1 MMKALYKL
9 EGSQFRIDILA
20 QPQMQDFIETHSSVL
35 DSGFQQTEMSDIM
48 RQRLQRSNYIFSG
61 IKTFHELREAF
72 PSLLDENGNRKPFE
86 RFLNDVRKI
95 DRTYNENYLRS
106 EYNFVQASAEM
117 AAKWEQF
124 QQDGDRYYLQ
134 YRTQHDDKVR
144 PEHAALDRVTLPID
158 DPFWQEYY
166 PPNGWNCRCTVVQ
179 VRKSK
184 YQPTPHDQ
192 AMALGEQATGKDTK
206 GIFHFNPGIEQKTVP
221 DYNPY
226 TIRRCRDC
234 DLGKEKL
241 AFVPDNELCA
251 ACRLIHAC
259 EIKNGCKEDSV
270 FGARLLISKIA
281 DKTEVQDNIRAAHS
295 LLSSFDNMTIKVREH
310 VLVDGQPNPEYIIN
324 DLIAD
329 RKGIKSPQG
338 ISAGF
343 RKAIKQGCKAVVIDL
358 DMNMKEKPL
367 AVGAISRYINWR
379 HSDFE
384 KGIIQECYV
393 IYHGK
398 AVCIDNSHIG
408 REAIEE
414 EIKKLRQ

>member
-1 MMKALYKL
+1 
-9 EGSQFRIDILA
+9 
-20 QPQMQDFIETHSSVL
+20 
-35 DSGFQQTEMSDIM
+35 
-48 RQRLQRSNYIFSG
+48 
-61 IKTFHELREAF
+61 
-72 PSLLDENGNRKPFE
+72 
-86 RFLNDVRKI
+86 
-95 DRTYNENYLRS
+95 
-106 EYNFVQASAEM
+106 
-117 AAKWEQF
+117 
-124 QQDGDRYYLQ
+124 
-134 YRTQHDDKVR
+134 
-144 PEHAALDRVTLPID
+144 
-158 DPFWQEYY
+158 
-166 PPNGWNCRCTVVQ
+166 
-179 VRKSK
+179 
-184 YQPTPHDQ
+184 
-192 AMALGEQATGKDTK
+192 
-206 GIFHFNPGIEQKTVP
+206 
-221 DYNPY
+221 
-226 TIRRCRDC
+226 
-234 DLGKEKL
+234 
-241 AFVPDNELCA
+241 
-251 ACRLIHAC
+251 
-259 EIKNGCKEDSV
+259 
-270 FGARLLISKIA
+270 
-281 DKTEVQDNIRAAHS
+281 
-295 LLSSFDNMTIKVREH
+295 MTIKVREH